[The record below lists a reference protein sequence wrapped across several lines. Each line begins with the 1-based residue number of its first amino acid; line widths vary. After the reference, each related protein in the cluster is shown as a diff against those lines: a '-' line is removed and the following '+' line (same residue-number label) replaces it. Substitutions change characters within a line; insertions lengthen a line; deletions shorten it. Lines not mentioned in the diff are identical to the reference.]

1 MYFRFASTICLVV
14 AISLFG
20 VGLEKEA
27 LSLRREVS
35 RQHFRADILGDNR
48 AKLRW
53 ECEQL
58 GAPQRLIEQLPS
70 ENSTAEQSDQS
81 SSSKESPKK
90 SRTKSKA
97 KSKGKKTAQLK
108 ALPLLDWQQSLSD
121 DEQ

>member
-14 AISLFG
+14 AISLIG
-20 VGLEKEA
+20 VGFEKET

-70 ENSTAEQSDQS
+70 ENSSPEESDQNS
-81 SSSKESPKK
+81 SNKQTPKK
-90 SRTKSKA
+90 SKAKSKA

-108 ALPLLDWQQSLSD
+108 ALPLLDWQQSPPQ
-121 DEQ
+121 DE

>member
-14 AISLFG
+14 VVSLIG
-20 VGLEKEA
+20 VGLEKET

-35 RQHFRADILGDNR
+35 RQHFRTDILGENR

-58 GAPQRLIEQLPS
+58 GAPQRLIEQLPP
-70 ENSTAEQSDQS
+70 ENSDAEKSDQDP
-81 SSSKESPKK
+81 SSKDASKK
-90 SRTKSKA
+90 SKAKTKA

-108 ALPLLDWQQSLSD
+108 ALPLLDWQQSPPQD
-121 DEQ
+121 Q